1 MVKLM
6 TFKNYIFVL
15 IMVLLISGCQ
25 YEVSPWATDVDCPTS
40 VSVEYN
46 IERLKAQELLVV
58 PGSEY
63 KVALLSDPQF
73 YPGAFEDVIKRINN
87 MDDVAFILL
96 SGDLAETGI
105 KAEFEWTCKGMA
117 KSNKPIFAVVGNHDA
132 LAFGKEIWL
141 ENFGPFDYSFSY
153 QNSKFVAYNDNKYEF
168 ENLPDR
174 TFLQQ
179 EASIGLGEIR
189 LNTFAVSHIPPWE
202 KDIQLSQDLDDYG
215 YDLTLHGHEHGFDF
229 WQLFDVQLPHYITSF
244 TKEKEYGILTINGST
259 RTLENC
265 RGNVCEPASVR
276 DRVF

>member
-6 TFKNYIFVL
+6 KFKNYIFVL
-15 IMVLLISGCQ
+15 IMVSLISGCQ

-73 YPGAFEDVIKRINN
+73 YPGAFEDVIKRINS

-168 ENLPDR
+168 ESLPDR

-179 EASIGLGEIR
+179 EASVGLGELR

-229 WQLFDVQLPHYITSF
+229 WQLFDVQLPHYVTSF

-265 RGNVCEPASVR
+265 RGSVCEPASVR
-276 DRVF
+276 DRIF